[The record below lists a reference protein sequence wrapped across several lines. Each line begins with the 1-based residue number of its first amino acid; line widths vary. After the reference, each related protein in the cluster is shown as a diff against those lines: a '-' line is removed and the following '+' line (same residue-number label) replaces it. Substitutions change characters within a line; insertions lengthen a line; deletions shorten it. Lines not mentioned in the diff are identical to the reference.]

1 MLEAMEISVISLHFQ
16 GTSTLRF
23 SHERCGLICMD
34 MVLIPWKYWK
44 TCKIPK
50 SKQINRD
57 VYHNTVL
64 FKKKWELEWTMSTC
78 NNINE

>member
-34 MVLIPWKYWK
+34 MVLIP
-44 TCKIPK
+44 
-50 SKQINRD
+50 
-57 VYHNTVL
+57 
-64 FKKKWELEWTMSTC
+64 
-78 NNINE
+78 